1 MQRNISIQNPN
12 RSFLETTRIDN
23 WWVGPLLTSIGLLTF
38 IFYSTWAAFQN
49 EHYQW
54 GPYLSPFYAPLLEFE
69 WWPLSPAFLILWA
82 PAGFRFTCY
91 YYRKAY
97 YRSFFLTPSA
107 CAVGARPQKY
117 SGERFFLV
125 FQNLHRYF
133 LYIAIIF
140 CVILSYDA
148 IVSFSFEKGLKL
160 ESTSTEGSFI
170 KLLLELYGS
179 SIDGSFS
186 KSRTGVT

>member
-1 MQRNISIQNPN
+1 MQRNISIQHPN

-23 WWVGPLLTSIGLLTF
+23 WWVGPLVTSIGLLAF

-117 SGERFFLV
+117 RGGRFLLV

-133 LYIAIIF
+133 LYIALIF
-140 CVILSYDA
+140 CVILSCDA
-148 IVSFSFEKGLKL
+148 IVSFSFENGLG
-160 ESTSTEGSFI
+160 EGV
-170 KLLLELYGS
+170 G
-179 SIDGSFS
+179 
-186 KSRTGVT
+186 TVV